1 MNREK
6 RTLYAAFDESA
17 LKTLLEQN
25 HNQLQ
30 RSLEANFGLK
40 PGAVHY
46 YSLKKA
52 VHGIQEAEK
61 KPLPEIIQLLCEIP
75 MREDIVRLIV
85 PHITVYETYF
95 FRHPEH
101 FAWMRD
107 SFLPELEI
115 RKRAEGRLTIACWS
129 AGCSTGEEAYSLAI
143 TLFDY
148 FKGKEGWELK
158 VVATDINHESL
169 EIARHGCYGDW
180 SFRDLPRETKERFF
194 YECHD
199 ALELVPGLP
208 RLTRYH
214 IDSRIQQ
221 MVTFA
226 ELNLN
231 APQWNIPELS
241 TRTFDLIVCR
251 NVLIYLHQSAA
262 KALIARFAE
271 YLEPNGALI
280 VGPSEPWFLND
291 SPFAAQPIRNG
302 TIFIK
307 KENSGQS
314 MPSTTQPA
322 ARRLENPKSIK
333 SLAGSLHHQITKPAE
348 SLAPQKTAPAESL
361 APPQPASKTSFAI
374 PLHEA
379 PLHAAAEREEVI
391 ANARHLADSGEASR
405 AIELLSELIQKETTD
420 PELYYL
426 RGLAYIHTRDFS
438 SAESDLKKSL
448 FLEPDN
454 VVAYIALAS
463 IAKERGNE
471 SEMKKHYSNALHFLS
486 KIEETA
492 VVPGSN
498 GIPAKAMRD
507 MISSL
512 MAK

>member
-1 MNREK
+1 MNKEQ
-6 RTLYAAFDESA
+6 RTLHAAFDEHA

-25 HNQLQ
+25 RNQIQ

-52 VHGIQEAEK
+52 VHALQEAEK
-61 KPLPEIIQLLCEIP
+61 KPLPEIIRLLCEIP
-75 MREDIVRLIV
+75 MREDVVRIIV

-101 FAWMRD
+101 FAWLRD
-107 SFLPELEI
+107 SFLPGLEI
-115 RKRAEGRLTIACWS
+115 RKRAGGKLSITCWS
-129 AGCSTGEEAYSLAI
+129 AGCSTGEEAYSLAM

-148 FKGKEGWELK
+148 FKGQEGWELK

-169 EIARHGCYGDW
+169 DIARHGCYGEW
-180 SFRDLPRETKERFF
+180 SFRDLPREIKERFF
-194 YECHD
+194 YECND
-199 ALELVPGLP
+199 AYELVPGLP
-208 RLTRYH
+208 RLKRYR
-214 IDSRIQQ
+214 IDTRIQQ

-226 ELNLN
+226 ELNLS
-231 APQWNIPELS
+231 APQWDVSELS
-241 TRTFDLIVCR
+241 ARTFDLIVCR
-251 NVLIYLHQSAA
+251 NVLIYLHQDAA
-262 KALIARFAE
+262 KALISRFAE

-291 SPFAAQPIRNG
+291 SPFVAQQIRNG
-302 TIFIK
+302 TVFIK
-307 KENSGQS
+307 NEQTERSEPHARQLS
-314 MPSTTQPA
+314 MLRTEKRIVPPA
-322 ARRLENPKSIK
+322 
-333 SLAGSLHHQITKPAE
+333 
-348 SLAPQKTAPAESL
+348 APAESL
-361 APPQPASKTSFAI
+361 SPPQPTLKTTFTVTM
-374 PLHEA
+374 HEA
-379 PLHAAAEREEVI
+379 PLRAKEEREEVI
-391 ANARHLADSGEASR
+391 ANARHLADSGEAAR

-426 RGLAYIHTRDFS
+426 RGLAYIHTRDLS

-512 MAK
+512 MVR

>member
-1 MNREK
+1 MH
-6 RTLYAAFDESA
+6 AAFDEHA

-25 HNQLQ
+25 RNQIQ

-52 VHGIQEAEK
+52 VHALQEAEK
-61 KPLPEIIQLLCEIP
+61 KPLPEIIRLLCEIP
-75 MREDIVRLIV
+75 MREDVVRIIV

-101 FAWMRD
+101 FAWLRD
-107 SFLPELEI
+107 SFLPGLEI
-115 RKRAEGRLTIACWS
+115 RKRAGGKLSITCWS
-129 AGCSTGEEAYSLAI
+129 AGCSTGEEAYSLAM

-148 FKGKEGWELK
+148 FKGQEGWELK

-169 EIARHGCYGDW
+169 DIARHGCYGEW
-180 SFRDLPRETKERFF
+180 SFRDLPREIKERFF
-194 YECHD
+194 YECND

-208 RLTRYH
+208 RLKRYR
-214 IDSRIQQ
+214 IDTRIQQ

-226 ELNLN
+226 ELNLS
-231 APQWNIPELS
+231 APQWDVSELS
-241 TRTFDLIVCR
+241 ARTFDLIVCR
-251 NVLIYLHQSAA
+251 NVLIYLHQDAA
-262 KALIARFAE
+262 KALISRFAE

-291 SPFAAQPIRNG
+291 SPFVAQQIRNG
-302 TIFIK
+302 TVFIK
-307 KENSGQS
+307 NEQTERSEPHARQLS
-314 MPSTTQPA
+314 MLRTEKRIVPPA
-322 ARRLENPKSIK
+322 
-333 SLAGSLHHQITKPAE
+333 
-348 SLAPQKTAPAESL
+348 APAESL
-361 APPQPASKTSFAI
+361 SPPQPTLKTTFTVTM
-374 PLHEA
+374 HEA
-379 PLHAAAEREEVI
+379 PLRAKEEREEVI
-391 ANARHLADSGEASR
+391 ANARHLADSGEAAR

-426 RGLAYIHTRDFS
+426 RGLAYIHTRDLS

-486 KIEETA
+486 KIKETA

-512 MAK
+512 MAR

>member
-1 MNREK
+1 MNKEQ
-6 RTLYAAFDESA
+6 RTLHAAFDEHA

-25 HNQLQ
+25 RNQIQ

-52 VHGIQEAEK
+52 AHGLQEAEK
-61 KPLPEIIQLLCEIP
+61 KPLPEIIRLLCEIP
-75 MREDIVRLIV
+75 MREDVVRIIV

-101 FAWMRD
+101 FAWLRD
-107 SFLPELEI
+107 SFLPGLEI
-115 RKRAEGRLTIACWS
+115 RKRAGGKLNITCWS
-129 AGCSTGEEAYSLAI
+129 AGCSTGEEAYSLAM

-148 FKGKEGWELK
+148 FKGQQGWELK

-169 EIARHGCYGDW
+169 DIARHGCYGEW
-180 SFRDLPRETKERFF
+180 SFRDLPREIKERFF
-194 YECHD
+194 YECND

-208 RLTRYH
+208 RLKRYH
-214 IDSRIQQ
+214 IDTRIQQ

-226 ELNLN
+226 ELNLS
-231 APQWNIPELS
+231 APQWDVSELS
-241 TRTFDLIVCR
+241 ARTFDLIVCR
-251 NVLIYLHQSAA
+251 NVLIYLHQDAA
-262 KALIARFAE
+262 KALISRFAE

-291 SPFAAQPIRNG
+291 SPFVAQQIRNG

-307 KENSGQS
+307 KENSAQS
-314 MPSTTQPA
+314 EQHTKQLSAQ
-322 ARRLENPKSIK
+322 RLENPNSIK
-333 SLAGSLHHQITKPAE
+333 TVAE
-348 SLAPQKTAPAESL
+348 SLTPQKTAPAESL
-361 APPQPASKTSFAI
+361 SLPHPTLKTTFAVTM
-374 PLHEA
+374 HEA
-379 PLHAAAEREEVI
+379 PLRAKEEREEVI
-391 ANARHLADSGEASR
+391 ANAHHLADSGEAAR

-426 RGLAYIHTRDFS
+426 RGLAYIHTRDLS

-512 MAK
+512 MAR